1 MLNPDSL
8 QFVDLL
14 LSGEIWWNIVK
25 SWWASIP
32 GLLKPISTPFFPQF
46 SEFFTI
52 SDMFP
57 QFFGWLF
64 GLAAKN
70 ARARPMP
77 STRWPQ
83 SLALAAVTAGCCCD
97 EGHHPPGAN
106 DPKSCRCASSGPG
119 RRLGLLNHYHKH
131 KKYLRIY
138 MCTSCHIVKHRYIYT
153 YVYLLLVITFTH
165 TYIYNYIYCVYIYV
179 YVYMCVYPYVYIYIH
194 TYT

>member
-70 ARARPMP
+70 ARAHPMP

-131 KKYLRIY
+131 KKISKNLHVYIMSY
-138 MCTSCHIVKHRYIYT
+138 CKTSVYIYT

-165 TYIYNYIYCVYIYV
+165 TYI
-179 YVYMCVYPYVYIYIH
+179 
-194 TYT
+194 